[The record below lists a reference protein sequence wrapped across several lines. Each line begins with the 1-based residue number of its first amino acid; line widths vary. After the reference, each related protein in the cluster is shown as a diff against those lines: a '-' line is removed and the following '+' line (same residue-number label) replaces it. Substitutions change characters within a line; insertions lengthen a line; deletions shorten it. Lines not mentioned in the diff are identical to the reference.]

1 MRVPMAA
8 PLPCPMAPLH
18 PPPSFL
24 SLSTKM
30 DCPHHGKSVL
40 LLCSSFRAPAPSTSS
55 LCCKSRPWL
64 FALRINVCEQQQEY
78 LCGRQASLIA
88 APKRPLRHRHLLLRL
103 SCWKHPSPQPADL
116 VTDAIIIGYSGCL
129 DGEWDYN
136 LLTEFEIDFII
147 SPANDCFARY
157 SQRKGKDQGRFQ
169 AIGLSEN
176 QPRKVCRLW

>member
-55 LCCKSRPWL
+55 LCCKSRPWDPEDNIL
-64 FALRINVCEQQQEY
+64 INPDTDQ
-78 LCGRQASLIA
+78 RPA
-88 APKRPLRHRHLLLRL
+88 APMDRP
-103 SCWKHPSPQPADL
+103 
-116 VTDAIIIGYSGCL
+116 
-129 DGEWDYN
+129 
-136 LLTEFEIDFII
+136 
-147 SPANDCFARY
+147 
-157 SQRKGKDQGRFQ
+157 
-169 AIGLSEN
+169 
-176 QPRKVCRLW
+176 